1 MADVGLAVLSVD
13 LEGTPERLL
22 ASQNH
27 AKTPGYAGEESFPC
41 CDDNRSQQK
50 QGDRLNDMP
59 LLSRR
64 QSC

>member
-27 AKTPGYAGEESFPC
+27 AKTTGYAGEESVPC
-41 CDDNRSQQK
+41 YDDNRS
-50 QGDRLNDMP
+50 
-59 LLSRR
+59 
-64 QSC
+64 